1 VDETATGSLNLLEAP
16 GLPGASFSFERR
28 IPMEETVLE
37 VAARRAK
44 ALAQQDWETVA
55 AQLHP
60 QFIYVNASGD
70 RLDRDAYLAFL
81 REGPVRW
88 DRQTLEDAE
97 VIATGPVAVLV
108 ATVVDDVVW
117 NGEPA
122 RWTFLTTQ
130 TYVKDGD
137 AWSYLAGHTA
147 LPAA

>member
-1 VDETATGSLNLLEAP
+1 
-16 GLPGASFSFERR
+16 
-28 IPMEETVLE
+28 MEETVLE
-37 VAARRAK
+37 VAARRAD
-44 ALAQQDWETVA
+44 ALARQDWKTVA

-60 QFIYVNASGD
+60 HFVYVNANGQ
-70 RLDRDAYLAFL
+70 RLDRDTYLAFL

-88 DRQTLEDAE
+88 NRQTHESVE
-97 VIATGPVAVLV
+97 IIAAGPVAVLV
-108 ATVVDDVVW
+108 ATVVDDVFW

-122 RWTFLTTQ
+122 RWTFVTTQ